1 MSLPRYETY
10 KDSGHDWLGNIPE
23 HWEVAKF
30 RHYFAESSEKIN
42 GEVEGVM
49 LSVSGYRGVEVK
61 QYEDENQ
68 RRSEENLVGYRI
80 VRPGQLVVNTM
91 WLNYAGLGVSNVEGH
106 VSPAY
111 RAYRIDDHLEKRFVH
126 HLMRS
131 QQYVVGYTK
140 FLTGVRPNSLQMSR
154 DDLMVFPILVTPVN
168 EQRSI
173 AEFLDQETAKI
184 DALIEEQRRLIELLK
199 EKRKEVIS
207 HAVTKGLNPD
217 VQMKDSR
224 IDWVGDVPHH
234 WTVVPVAYRYD
245 VQLGKMLD
253 TLKITGENLRPYLR
267 VVDVQW
273 DSINVDDLPL
283 MDFDEDARCKFRLRA
298 GDLLIN
304 EGGSYPG
311 RTAIWSSDLECYYQK
326 ALHRLRPRAA
336 DTDHP
341 RYFFYLMFW
350 ALHTGV
356 FTAGGNEATIE
367 HLPAEKLRRYRF
379 AFPQYEEQSGIAA
392 FLDEQTSQFNSL
404 ISAAQRAVDLFQE
417 RRSALISAAVT
428 GKIDVR
434 NYTPKEAA

>member
-1 MSLPRYETY
+1 MSFPRYERY
-10 KDSGHDWLGNIPE
+10 KDSGVEWLGEVPE
-23 HWEVAKF
+23 HWQVQPLYSLGFEREEPNTGMV
-30 RHYFAESSEKIN
+30 
-42 GEVEGVM
+42 
-49 LSVSGYRGVEVK
+49 
-61 QYEDENQ
+61 
-68 RRSEENLVGYRI
+68 EENLLSLSYGRIIRKDIETSEGLLPDSFETYQIVCPDDIIFRLTDLQNDKRSLRTAI
-80 VRPGQLVVNTM
+80 VRERGIITFAYSAFAPTRIGADY
-91 WLNYAGLGVSNVEGH
+91 LNYLLRDYDLRKIFYSMGG
-106 VSPAY
+106 
-111 RAYRIDDHLEKRFVH
+111 
-126 HLMRS
+126 
-131 QQYVVGYTK
+131 
-140 FLTGVRPNSLQMSR
+140 GVRQSMKFADIKRLPVLNP
-154 DDLMVFPILVTPVN
+154 PIEDQV
-168 EQRSI
+168 RI
-173 AEFLDQETAKI
+173 RAFLDNETAKI

-199 EKRKEVIS
+199 EKRQAVIS
-207 HAVTKGLNPD
+207 DAVTKGINPD

-326 ALHRLRPRAA
+326 ALHRLRPRSA

-379 AFPQYEEQSGIAA
+379 GFPQYKEQSDIAE
-392 FLDEQTSQFNSL
+392 FLDEQISQFNSL